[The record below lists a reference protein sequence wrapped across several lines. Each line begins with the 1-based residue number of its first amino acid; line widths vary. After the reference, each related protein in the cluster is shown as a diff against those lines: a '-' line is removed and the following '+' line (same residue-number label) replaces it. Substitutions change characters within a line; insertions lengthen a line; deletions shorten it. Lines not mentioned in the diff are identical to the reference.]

1 MLRSYTLTE
10 PRGQVPWPKWA
21 EGPVPLAQN
30 ERGID
35 MKKETMGIHHIT
47 AIVGHP
53 QENLD
58 FYAGVLGLR
67 LVKQTVNFDD
77 PGTYHLYFGDKGGKP
92 GTIITFFPWAGARQG
107 VIGDGQVGV
116 TSYVVPKGAMSF
128 WEERLQKFEVPFT
141 NIERFGEN
149 YLEFD
154 DPHGLHLEIVEREE
168 GEANTWKFGDIT
180 PGVAIKGFGGA
191 TLLTTEPAK
200 TADLLENV
208 MGLERVGVEEDIARF
223 RSSADIGNIID
234 LKLTP
239 VGRGQMGVGTVHHIA
254 WRASDDEDQ
263 LSWRDYITENGYGV
277 TPVQDRNYFN
287 AIYFREHGEI
297 LFEIATDPP
306 GFAHDESQATMGEKL
321 MLPEKYEQFREQLEQ
336 SLIPIRVRELD

>member
-1 MLRSYTLTE
+1 
-10 PRGQVPWPKWA
+10 
-21 EGPVPLAQN
+21 
-30 ERGID
+30 